1 MGMTT
6 LPPRPG
12 AFFSWAELQVTQTG
26 LLNDPTP
33 EAKAALV
40 RLCREILDPL
50 RRAVGPIRVTS
61 GYRSAAVNLAVRGS
75 KTSSHRDGEA
85 GDIKALRP
93 GVTSV
98 ALALAAIRLGL
109 PFDQLILYAPSRGGH
124 VHISYREGNNRGQV
138 LYAPAD
144 GGYMTPDALHLGP
157 RP

>member
-12 AFFSWAELQVTQTG
+12 AFFSWAELTTTRTG
-26 LLNDPTP
+26 LPNDPTP

-61 GYRSAAVNLAVRGS
+61 GYRSAEVNLAVRGS

-85 GDIKALRP
+85 GDIKADRA
-93 GVTSV
+93 TSV

-124 VHISYREGNNRGQV
+124 VHISYCDGNNRGQV
-138 LYAPAD
+138 LYAPAG
-144 GGYMTPDALHLGP
+144 GGYVTPDALHLG
-157 RP
+157 